1 MNETGL
7 PGYQNEKGGNR
18 KLRVIVVNG
27 QNWLR
32 RNTIS
37 NSKTN
42 ISDHYDIGDEFY
54 KIFLDTSL
62 TYSAAIFSEKEL
74 EAYKK
79 IFYSG
84 PESFRQSE
92 EKLLNLDCLYAAQ
105 MRKLDKI
112 IEIGDVDQS
121 SSILEIGCGW
131 GSFMNRCIERGVG
144 KSITALTISQNQYK
158 HAQKVAEN
166 ARDGCEI
173 TVAFCDYR

>member
-1 MNETGL
+1 MRKG
-7 PGYQNEKGGNR
+7 GGNR
-18 KLRVIVVNG
+18 PSWVLVAVVVTE

-37 NSKTN
+37 NSKAN

-54 KIFLDTSL
+54 KTFLDTSL
-62 TYSAAIFSEKEL
+62 TYSAAIFSAKEL
-74 EAYKK
+74 ETYQK

-84 PESFRQSE
+84 PGADNQSE
-92 EKLLNLDCLYAAQ
+92 EKMLNLDCLYAAQ

-112 IEIGDVDQS
+112 IEVGEINQS

-131 GSFMNRCIERGVG
+131 GSFMNRCIQRDVG
-144 KSITALTISQNQYK
+144 KSITGLTISQNQYK
-158 HAQKVAEN
+158 NAQKVAEN
-166 ARDGCEI
+166 AKNGCEV